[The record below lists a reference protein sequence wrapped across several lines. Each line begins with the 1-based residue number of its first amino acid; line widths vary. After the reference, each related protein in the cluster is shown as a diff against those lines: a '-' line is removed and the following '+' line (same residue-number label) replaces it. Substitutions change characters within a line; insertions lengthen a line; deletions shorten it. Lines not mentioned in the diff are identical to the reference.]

1 LNKTSSEKIQLANL
15 SSKQFLPIYLGNQI
29 QDMKN
34 NKSRKEKK
42 RTASYRD
49 KKEPD
54 KARAH
59 LVR

>member
-1 LNKTSSEKIQLANL
+1 
-15 SSKQFLPIYLGNQI
+15 
-29 QDMKN
+29 MKN

-42 RTASYRD
+42 RTASDRD